1 MNTFSSWLMQCVV
14 GLSILLAMTLILGA
28 GYPAL
33 VWAVSRVGST
43 SAEGSQVTDAGGC
56 AVGSSLIGVDPRVQ
70 AGQPDKYLHA
80 RVLGSVDDPMAPGD
94 PSASAASNQGPG
106 SDKLAGWI
114 DARRLIIATREGVTP
129 AQVPPDAVTGSG
141 SGLDPDISQA
151 YAELQVPRIARENQI
166 SQERVRA
173 LIKAHTDGRQLG
185 FLGQPGVNV
194 LQVNVGLGLTAPNCD

>member
-1 MNTFSSWLMQCVV
+1 MNTVSSWLRQCVV

-80 RVLGSVDDPMAPGD
+80 RVLGSVDDPM
-94 PSASAASNQGPG
+94 
-106 SDKLAGWI
+106 
-114 DARRLIIATREGVTP
+114 TP
-129 AQVPPDAVTGSG
+129 AG
-141 SGLDPDISQA
+141 
-151 YAELQVPRIARENQI
+151 
-166 SQERVRA
+166 
-173 LIKAHTDGRQLG
+173 
-185 FLGQPGVNV
+185 
-194 LQVNVGLGLTAPNCD
+194 